1 LAILRRSARSFVAAD
16 SAQWSPKRAARGTER
31 SGISRVAEKLVVAG
45 RIQFSVE
52 VLHTTEMNKNTT
64 HRNQTDV
71 IDTVLQLLL
80 DNDQGALAEGF
91 RLMVNEAMKAERNY
105 ALNAAPYERTDQRMG
120 YANGFKPKTVA
131 TRLGSLTFEVPQV
144 RGEIDFYPAALGKG
158 LRSER
163 ALKLA
168 IAEMYLQGVSTRKV
182 TAVLEKMCGLQ
193 ITSSDVSRA
202 TAELDVILEQWRERP
217 IGLMRYLILDA
228 RYEKVRHN
236 GAVVSCAVLIAIG
249 VDERGKRSVLG
260 VSCQL
265 SEAEVHWRGF
275 LESLQN
281 RGLHGVQLIVS
292 DHHAGLKAACAARF
306 PSVPWQRCQ
315 FHLQR
320 NAQAMIAK
328 LDQRA
333 EVAADLR
340 QIFNSLERSEA
351 EARLKLIAQKWQK
364 AAPKLS
370 AWLEANVPEALTVFA
385 FPESHRRRLRT
396 TNGLERLNEELKRRT
411 RVALIF
417 PNEAALERLVTALLM
432 EQSEQWETNKTYL
445 AMET

>member
-1 LAILRRSARSFVAAD
+1 
-16 SAQWSPKRAARGTER
+16 
-31 SGISRVAEKLVVAG
+31 
-45 RIQFSVE
+45 
-52 VLHTTEMNKNTT
+52 MNKNTT

-80 DNDQGALAEGF
+80 DHNQDALAQGF
-91 RLMVNEAMKAERNY
+91 RHLVNEAMKAERSY
-105 ALNAAPYERTDQRMG
+105 ALNAAPYERSEERLG
-120 YANGFKPKTVA
+120 YANGYKPKTVA

-144 RGEIDFYPAALGKG
+144 RGDIDFYPSALERG

-193 ITSSDVSRA
+193 ITSSQVSRA
-202 TAELDVILEQWRERP
+202 TAELDLILKQWRERP
-217 IGLMRYLILDA
+217 LSSMRYLILDA
-228 RYEKVRHN
+228 RYEKVRYN

-292 DHHAGLKAACAARF
+292 DHHAGLKAALAARF
-306 PSVPWQRCQ
+306 PSVPCQRCQ

-320 NAQAMIAK
+320 NAQAMVPK

-364 AAPKLS
+364 TSPKLS
-370 AWLEANVPEALTVFA
+370 AWLEANLPEALTVFA

-445 AMET
+445 TMEN

>member
-1 LAILRRSARSFVAAD
+1 
-16 SAQWSPKRAARGTER
+16 
-31 SGISRVAEKLVVAG
+31 
-45 RIQFSVE
+45 
-52 VLHTTEMNKNTT
+52 MNKNTT

-71 IDTVLQLLL
+71 INTVLQLLL
-80 DNDQGALAEGF
+80 DHNQDALAQGF
-91 RLMVNEAMKAERNY
+91 QLMVNEAMKAERSY
-105 ALNAAPYERTDQRMG
+105 ALNAAPYERSEERLG

-144 RGEIDFYPAALGKG
+144 RGDLEFYPSALEKG

-193 ITSSDVSRA
+193 ITSSQVSRA
-202 TAELDVILEQWRERP
+202 TAELDVILKQWRERP
-217 IGLMRYLILDA
+217 LGLMRYLILDA

-236 GAVVSCAVLIAIG
+236 GAVLSCAVLIAIG

-265 SEAEVHWRGF
+265 SEAEVHWREF

-320 NAQAMIAK
+320 NAQAMVPK

-340 QIFNSLERSEA
+340 QIFNSLERPEA
-351 EARLKLIAQKWQK
+351 EARLKLTAQKWQK
-364 AAPKLS
+364 SSTKLS

-432 EQSEQWETNKTYL
+432 EQSEQWENNKTYL